1 VTGCATVIVPVVAWL
16 RRPVDLLAKA
26 KAFVQANRITSLQEL
41 EELVPRLNL
50 TLVPANLSP
59 DIYVLTT
66 QYHGETLIF
75 MNPNLNQFQRELTL
89 AHEIGHT
96 QLHLQGEHRVAKSSI
111 SNPSIGGL
119 QDVEA
124 DCFLFVCLVFCLPIE
139 ELPKYVWANPNMISR
154 SLGILRYVM
163 FYRLRIVTAD
173 VLERVFLQTNAKGVA

>member
-1 VTGCATVIVPVVAWL
+1 VTRCETVIVLLVAWL
-16 RRPVDLLAKA
+16 RRPAELLAKA

-50 TLVPANLSP
+50 TLVHANLSP
-59 DIYVLTT
+59 NIYGLTT
-66 QYHGETLIF
+66 QYHGETLIV

-96 QLHLQGEHRVAKSSI
+96 QLHLPDERLVTESSI
-111 SNPSIGGL
+111 SNPSIGGI

-139 ELPKYVWANPNMISR
+139 ELSKYVWANPNMSWR
-154 SLGILRYVM
+154 SLGILRYVS
-163 FYRLRIVTAD
+163 FYRLRNVTAD
-173 VLERVFLQTNAKGVA
+173 ILERFFLRTNAKGAA